1 MLLLFAILRL
11 PMQVYFE
18 NIKIAIDAI
27 RHNLLRS
34 ILTILIIAIGIM
46 ALVGILTAIESIK
59 GSISENFTSMGANTF
74 TIKNY
79 GMQIRVGKDGG
90 KPKVYPPINYRNAED
105 FKAEYYFP
113 SKVSISSWVAGAAT
127 VKYESYKSDP
137 NISVWGTDENYLFT
151 SGYELSEG
159 RNFSLD
165 EIHFGRNVVIIG
177 KEVNEK
183 VFPNTSAIGKT
194 ISGGNL
200 KFKVIGV
207 LKEKGSAMGFG
218 GDKTVLIP
226 ITYARQFFSRSNQ
239 SFTISVM
246 CNKVEDLDPAIGAAI
261 AKFRSVRKLKPV
273 EEDDFTIV
281 KSDNLANI
289 LIENIRYVTLAATL
303 IGIITL
309 IGAAIGL
316 MNIML
321 VSVTERTKEIGTRK
335 AMGATAN
342 LIRGQFLTEAIVVC
356 QLGGLAGII
365 LGVLVGNLTSSFIGG
380 IFVIPWLW
388 IFCGITL
395 CILVGVVAGIYPA
408 LQAAKLDPIEALRYE

>member
-1 MLLLFAILRL
+1 
-11 PMQVYFE
+11 MQVYFE
-18 NIKIAIDAI
+18 NIKIAIQAI

-79 GMQIRVGKDGG
+79 GMNIRVGKGG
-90 KPKVYPPINYRNAED
+90 EKPKVYPPINYRSAED
-105 FKAEYYFP
+105 FKAEYDFP
-113 SKVSISSWVAGAAT
+113 AKVSISSWVAGAAT
-127 VKYESYKSDP
+127 VKHESYKSDP
-137 NISVWGTDENYLFT
+137 NIRVWGTDENYLFT

-165 EIHFGRNVVIIG
+165 EINFGRNVAIIG
-177 KEVNEK
+177 KEIKEK
-183 VFPNTSAIGKT
+183 VFPNTSPIGKT

-200 KFKVIGV
+200 KFKIVGV

-226 ITYARQFFSRSNQ
+226 ITYARQFFSQSNQ
-239 SFTISVM
+239 SYTISTM
-246 CNKVEDLDPAIGAAI
+246 CNSVEDLDPAIGAAI
-261 AKFRSVRKLKPV
+261 AKFRSIRKLKPV

-281 KSDNLANI
+281 KSDNLANM

-303 IGIITL
+303 IGVITL

-342 LIRGQFLTEAIVVC
+342 LIRSQFLTESIVVC

-380 IFVIPWLW
+380 IFIIPWLW

-395 CILVGVVAGIYPA
+395 CVLVGVVAGIYPA

>member
-1 MLLLFAILRL
+1 
-11 PMQVYFE
+11 MQVYFE
-18 NIKIAIDAI
+18 NIKIAIQAI
-27 RHNLLRS
+27 KYNLLRS

-79 GMQIRVGKDGG
+79 GMHIRIGKDGE
-90 KPKVYPPINYRNAED
+90 KPKNYPPIKYRDAEN
-105 FKAEYYFP
+105 FKEQYNFP
-113 SKVSISSWVAGAAT
+113 SKVSISSWVVGAAT
-127 VKYESYKSDP
+127 IKYKNYKSDP
-137 NISVWGTDENYLFT
+137 NINVWGTDENYLFT
-151 SGYELSEG
+151 SGYELTEG

-165 EIHFGRNVVIIG
+165 EISFGRNVIIIG
-177 KEVNEK
+177 KEVKNK
-183 VFPNTSAIGKT
+183 VFPNTTAVGKIIT
-194 ISGGNL
+194 GGNR

-226 ITYARQFFSRSNQ
+226 ITYARQFFSSTSQ
-239 SFTISVM
+239 SYTISVM
-246 CNKVEDLDPAIGAAI
+246 CNNVEELNPAIGAAI
-261 AKFRSVRKLKPV
+261 AKFRSVRKLKPIQ
-273 EEDDFTIV
+273 EDNFIIV

-309 IGAAIGL
+309 VGAAIGL

-335 AMGATAN
+335 AIGATPQ
-342 LIRGQFLTEAIVVC
+342 LIRNQFLTEAILVC
-356 QLGGLAGII
+356 QLGGLVGII
-365 LGVLVGNLTSSFIGG
+365 LGVLVGNLTSFFIGG
-380 IFVIPWLW
+380 IFVIPWIW
-388 IFCGITL
+388 IFSGISL
-395 CILVGVVAGIYPA
+395 CIIVGIVAGIFPA

>member
-1 MLLLFAILRL
+1 M
-11 PMQVYFE
+11 
-18 NIKIAIDAI
+18 
-27 RHNLLRS
+27 
-34 ILTILIIAIGIM
+34 
-46 ALVGILTAIESIK
+46 
-59 GSISENFTSMGANTF
+59 
-74 TIKNY
+74 
-79 GMQIRVGKDGG
+79 
-90 KPKVYPPINYRNAED
+90 
-105 FKAEYYFP
+105 
-113 SKVSISSWVAGAAT
+113 AGAAT

-137 NISVWGTDENYLFT
+137 NINVWGTDENYLFT

-165 EIHFGRNVVIIG
+165 EINFGRNVVIIG

-183 VFPNTSAIGKT
+183 VFPNTSPIGKT

-226 ITYARQFFSRSNQ
+226 MTYARQFFSRSNQ
-239 SFTISVM
+239 SYTISVM
-246 CNKVEDLDPAIGAAI
+246 CNKLEDLEPAIGAAI
-261 AKFRSVRKLKPV
+261 SKFRNVRKLKPV
-273 EEDDFTIV
+273 QEDDFTIV
-281 KSDNLANI
+281 KSDNLANM
-289 LIENIRYVTLAATL
+289 LIENIRYVTLSATL

-342 LIRGQFLTEAIVVC
+342 LIRDQFLTEAILVC

-365 LGVLVGNLTSSFIGG
+365 FGVLVGNLTSSFIGG

-388 IFCGITL
+388 IFSGITL

>member
-1 MLLLFAILRL
+1 
-11 PMQVYFE
+11 MQVYFE
-18 NIKIAIDAI
+18 NIKIAIQAI

-79 GMQIRVGKDGG
+79 SRRFFKDGE
-90 KPKVYPPINYRNAED
+90 KPKTYPPIKYRDAEH
-105 FKAEYYFP
+105 FKEKYDFP
-113 SKVSISSWVAGAAT
+113 SKVSISSWVSGAAT
-127 VKYESYKSDP
+127 VKYKSYKSDP

-151 SGYELSEG
+151 SGYELTEG

-165 EIHFGRNVVIIG
+165 EINFGRNVIIIG
-177 KEVNEK
+177 KEVKNK
-183 VFPNTSAIGKT
+183 VFPNITAMGKT
-194 ISGGNL
+194 ITGGNL

-218 GDKTVLIP
+218 GDRTVLIP
-226 ITYARQFFSRSNQ
+226 ITYARQFFSRSSQ
-239 SFTISVM
+239 SYTISVV
-246 CNKVEDLDPAIGAAI
+246 CNNVEELDPAIGVAI
-261 AKFRSVRKLKPV
+261 AKFRSVRKLKPIQ
-273 EEDDFTIV
+273 EDNFTIV
-281 KSDNLANI
+281 KSDNLANM
-289 LIENIRYVTLAATL
+289 LIENIRYVTLATTL

-321 VSVTERTKEIGTRK
+321 VSVTERTKEIGIRK
-335 AMGATAN
+335 AMGATPY
-342 LIRGQFLTEAIVVC
+342 LIRDQFLTEAILVC
-356 QLGGLAGII
+356 QLGGLVGII
-365 LGVLVGNLTSSFIGG
+365 LGVLIGNLTSSFIGG
-380 IFVIPWLW
+380 VFVIPWLW
-388 IFCGITL
+388 IFSGITL
-395 CILVGVVAGIYPA
+395 CIVVGVVAGIFPA